1 MDNSIMSNDDIQ
13 NLLNEIE
20 NMEKEPS
27 IIEITPDQIKRIEDE
42 NLRSE
47 QLKIFYDVDFAYVKP
62 LEGLLNHI
70 ISKHS
75 TTNYSYNL
83 SSLSIVDRIGKVE
96 RRLLEYG
103 CSTDDIVKLVPKTTE
118 EVNLLASARRQGFV
132 SDGIVDN
139 NTRVSQAKEWIGRG
153 SSMYQ
158 NHEIDRSNLGK

>member
-1 MDNSIMSNDDIQ
+1 
-13 NLLNEIE
+13 
-20 NMEKEPS
+20 MEKEPS
-27 IIEITPDQIKRIEDE
+27 IIEITPGQIKRIEDE

-47 QLKIFYDVDFAYVKP
+47 QLKLFYDADFAYVKP

-70 ISKHS
+70 ISHS
-75 TTNYSYNL
+75 TTNYSYDL
-83 SSLSIVDRIGKVE
+83 SNLSIVDRLGKIE
-96 RRLLEYG
+96 KRLLEYG
-103 CSTDDIVKLVPKTTE
+103 CTSDDIVKLVPKTIE